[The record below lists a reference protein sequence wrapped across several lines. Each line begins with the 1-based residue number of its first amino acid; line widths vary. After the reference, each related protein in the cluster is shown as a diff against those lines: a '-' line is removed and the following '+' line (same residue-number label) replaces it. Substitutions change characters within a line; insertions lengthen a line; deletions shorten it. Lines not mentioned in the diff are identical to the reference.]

1 MVGKTIDTIKALR
14 SEATNF
20 AGFHELFSVK
30 YASDSHCDKKGYGFE
45 RKTDRFVSFSLE
57 VSFCTHAGYYG
68 NSSCST
74 IMHVRDDDLVRPYLI
89 KALNVHQ
96 KEIFAT
102 VARLM
107 RDEAATLTDKAQ
119 AEVEAIQ
126 QLLELA
132 KSDLAETSEA
142 AWAKLAER
150 LGREPTREEAKAE
163 VNRILREAREAA

>member
-1 MVGKTIDTIKALR
+1 METKTIDMIKALR
-14 SEATNF
+14 SEAATF
-20 AGFHELFSVK
+20 AGFHNLYSTK

-45 RKTDRFVSFSLE
+45 VATDRFVSFNLA

-74 IMHVRDDDLVRPYLI
+74 IMRVRDGNLVRPYLI

-102 VARLM
+102 AARLM
-107 RDEAATLTDKAQ
+107 RDEAARLTDKAQ

-132 KSDLAETSEA
+132 KSETSEA
-142 AWAKLAER
+142 A
-150 LGREPTREEAKAE
+150 
-163 VNRILREAREAA
+163 

>member
-1 MVGKTIDTIKALR
+1 MDTKTIDTIKSLR
-14 SEATNF
+14 SEAANF
-20 AGFHELFSVK
+20 AGFHALYSEK

-45 RKTDRFVSFSLE
+45 AKTDRFVSFDLNA
-57 VSFCTHAGYYG
+57 SFCTYAGYYG

-74 IMHVRDDDLVRPYLI
+74 IMHVYHGDLVRPYLI

-107 RDEAATLTDKAQ
+107 REEAARLTDKAQ

-126 QLLELA
+126 KLLETA
-132 KSDLAETSEA
+132 KADLAETSEA
-142 AWAKLAER
+142 A
-150 LGREPTREEAKAE
+150 
-163 VNRILREAREAA
+163 

>member
-1 MVGKTIDTIKALR
+1 MDTKTIDTIKALR
-14 SEATNF
+14 SEAANF
-20 AGFHELFSVK
+20 AGFHELYSAK

-45 RKTDRFVSFSLE
+45 GKTDRFVSFDLS

-74 IMHVRDDDLVRPYLI
+74 IMHVYHSDLVRPYLI

-107 RDEAATLTDKAQ
+107 REEAAKLTDKAQ

-126 QLLELA
+126 KLLETA
-132 KSDLAETSEA
+132 KADLAETSEA
-142 AWAKLAER
+142 A
-150 LGREPTREEAKAE
+150 
-163 VNRILREAREAA
+163 